1 MENQKTGRLIASAR
15 REKQLT
21 QQGLAERLGVTAQAV
36 SKWEK
41 GRSFPDPSLVE
52 PLGQAL
58 GLSLAELFAGE
69 RQAAGEMQARE
80 SGRRP
85 VSRGRWLL
93 RGKMCLIFLA
103 GTLLLALAATVF
115 GDRMAVNG
123 NLVLNGYSAL
133 YYPASIGFPIWL
145 AWWGCGRRQRLEP
158 YPPSDEGF
166 WRTWFHRELPCI
178 ALLLPALYLLSDA
191 AASFEPI
198 FALMHPDLQGAFQ
211 NFQDIPALRRLTAL
225 FLERLFWPSI
235 QGLYA
240 ACYVLY
246 SLRRCRFRC
255 KAV

>member
-1 MENQKTGRLIASAR
+1 MENQKTGRLIALAR
-15 REKQLT
+15 REMQLT
-21 QQGLAERLGVTAQAV
+21 QQELAERLGVTAQAV

-69 RQAAGEMQARE
+69 RQGAGERLPDE
-80 SGRRP
+80 SRRRP
-85 VSRGRWLL
+85 VSRARWLF

-103 GTLLLALAATVF
+103 GTLLLALTATVF
-115 GDRMAVNG
+115 GGRMAVNG
-123 NLVLNGYSAL
+123 NLVLNGYTAL

-158 YPPSDEGF
+158 YPPSGEGF
-166 WRTWFHRELPCI
+166 WRTWFHRELPRI

-191 AASFEPI
+191 AASFVPI
-198 FALMHPDLQGAFQ
+198 SALMHPDLQGAFQ

-225 FLERLFWPSI
+225 FLKRLLWPSI